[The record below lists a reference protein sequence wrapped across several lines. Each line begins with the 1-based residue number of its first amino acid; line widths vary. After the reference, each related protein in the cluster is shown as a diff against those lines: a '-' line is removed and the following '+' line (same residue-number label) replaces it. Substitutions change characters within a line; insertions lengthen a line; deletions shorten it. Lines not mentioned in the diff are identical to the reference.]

1 MFRVEYTALRI
12 VFWSKILDDLERL
25 SSKNIFKRRHIVSMD
40 MIGPIEL
47 IVAAF
52 NDPAKAG
59 EVLEAMKDLQKEEI
73 FRLLNAAI
81 MVKDR
86 DGKVSIKETEDVGAG
101 KGALAGAIV
110 GGLIGL
116 LGGPVGVVVGAAAGA
131 ATGGVAAH
139 KIDMGFPDDTLE
151 ELKESLTPN
160 SSAILALIQHQWV
173 DRVVEEMEKAGA
185 TLFRQALKD
194 DLAAQLASGETDQE
208 KPAG

>member
-1 MFRVEYTALRI
+1 MN
-12 VFWSKILDDLERL
+12 S
-25 SSKNIFKRRHIVSMD
+25 D
-40 MIGPIEL
+40 MVGPVEL

-52 NDPAKAG
+52 NDPAKAD
-59 EVLEAMKDLQKEEI
+59 EVLKAVKKLQEEEI
-73 FRLLNAAI
+73 IRLLNAAV
-81 MVKDR
+81 MVKDAG
-86 DGKVSIKETEDVGAG
+86 GKVSIKETEDVSAG

-139 KIDMGFPDDTLE
+139 KIDMGFPDDTLN

-173 DRVVEEMEKAGA
+173 DRIVEELEKAGA
-185 TLFRQALKD
+185 TLFRQALKSE
-194 DLAAQLASGETDQE
+194 LAAQLASGEGAGD
-208 KPAG
+208 KPAK

>member
-1 MFRVEYTALRI
+1 MCA
-12 VFWSKILDDLERL
+12 
-25 SSKNIFKRRHIVSMD
+25 D
-40 MIGPIEL
+40 MIGPVEL

-52 NDPAKAG
+52 NNPARAG
-59 EVLEAMKDLQKEEI
+59 EVLKTLKALQKEEI

-81 MVKDR
+81 MVKDA
-86 DGKVSIKETEDVGAG
+86 GGSVSIQETEDVSAG
-101 KGALAGAIV
+101 RGALAGAIV
-110 GGLIGL
+110 GGLVGL
-116 LGGPVGVVVGAAAGA
+116 LGGPVGVVIGAAAGA

-139 KIDMGFPDDTLE
+139 KIDMGFPDDTLN

-194 DLAAQLASGETDQE
+194 ELAAQLEAGEADQE
-208 KPAG
+208 KHTD